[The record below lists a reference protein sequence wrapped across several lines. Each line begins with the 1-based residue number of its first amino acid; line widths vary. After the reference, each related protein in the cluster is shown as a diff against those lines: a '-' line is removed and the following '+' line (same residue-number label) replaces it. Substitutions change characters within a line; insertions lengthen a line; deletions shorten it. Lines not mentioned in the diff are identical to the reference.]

1 MDPDDNTNLP
11 YNIRRTVTRTYDRR
25 SDLMRLIDMG
35 QRRGERE
42 DQEHQ
47 AQLRRAS
54 EMREATAVD
63 QYAQRLS
70 DVMARVR
77 RGSKRGGG
85 ASEGDV
91 KRPRK

>member
-1 MDPDDNTNLP
+1 L
-11 YNIRRTVTRTYDRR
+11 
-25 SDLMRLIDMG
+25 LRLIDMG

-47 AQLRRAS
+47 EQLRREH
-54 EMREATAVD
+54 EMREATAVE
-63 QYAQRLS
+63 QYAELIK
-70 DVMARVR
+70 

-91 KRPRK
+91 KRPRDE